1 MTEEKLCEPERD
13 LFEMTIEACV
23 GEGGFNTEL
32 KVGILG

>member
-13 LFEMTIEACV
+13 LFEMAIEACV

-32 KVGILG
+32 KEGILG